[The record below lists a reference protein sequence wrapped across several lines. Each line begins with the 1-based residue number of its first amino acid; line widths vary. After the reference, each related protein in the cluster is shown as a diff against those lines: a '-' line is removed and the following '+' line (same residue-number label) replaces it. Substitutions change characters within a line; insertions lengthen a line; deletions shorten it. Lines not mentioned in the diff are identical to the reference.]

1 MRVQECT
8 YPAAESISCS
18 ILYLNCQVTTRLFE
32 TAFLAGLCSHA
43 DGAPLQFAGMALI
56 WVSNTLTTAD
66 GNTGKANIAFCCIC
80 AAMTLAEMALFRGEM
95 RRTKATKAR

>member
-1 MRVQECT
+1 
-8 YPAAESISCS
+8 
-18 ILYLNCQVTTRLFE
+18 
-32 TAFLAGLCSHA
+32 
-43 DGAPLQFAGMALI
+43 MALI

-95 RRTKATKAR
+95 RRTKATEVR

>member
-1 MRVQECT
+1 MHLPGGRVHQLLH
-8 YPAAESISCS
+8 P
-18 ILYLNCQVTTRLFE
+18 LPQLPGDHGPFE

-43 DGAPLQFAGMALI
+43 DGAVLQFAGMALI

>member
-1 MRVQECT
+1 M
-8 YPAAESISCS
+8 
-18 ILYLNCQVTTRLFE
+18 TTRPFE

-43 DGAPLQFAGMALI
+43 DGGVLQFAGMALI